1 MFCYNLLMSSP
12 GENELL
18 WLLHCDICASLL
30 CGHKASLRWQKKKNN
45 PTRQREPSFQPFPS
59 TSFGLW
65 PAGEHFPD
73 QSHFRASIGFPSGA
87 CLYAVGS
94 CRSLNLRQPCPS
106 LENTH
111 CSKTNDW
118 GNCFPSV
125 SHQHTTQNYLTQAKR
140 GPHFYSLAGH
150 LNVNGGWLDC
160 TATCAKEYADRME
173 NCRRKEEKVASM
185 KKRFARES
193 KLDVENRERK
203 CWAKAGRKTMICGDT
218 RVAVWSART
227 SFNLPMPSRWDS
239 VCAMCVRECVL
250 HNHLEWF
257 SSQPEQTGTPDRPP
271 PPIITNRHTE
281 LCRRAARHTGKHGR
295 TGLLILLQ
303 CTLGPFRASSRN
315 MRCITRCTWG
325 GDPLGFYVCCSAH
338 RQVSR
343 LRLSLINRSTLLYQ
357 QLLNGGY
364 LSAQLRCNV
373 HTLLLF
379 LLKFLP
385 VRVAGRRVACC

>member
-1 MFCYNLLMSSP
+1 MIIA
-12 GENELL
+12 L
-18 WLLHCDICASLL
+18 WHLCFTALWPQSL
-30 CGHKASLRWQKKKNN
+30 SEVTKKKNN

-125 SHQHTTQNYLTQAKR
+125 SHQHTTQNYLTEAKR

-271 PPIITNRHTE
+271 PPSHYNKQAHGIMSPCSSPHRQTWANRSAYPPSVHIRTIQSIQQ
-281 LCRRAARHTGKHGR
+281 KHEMHYQVHLRGGSS
-295 TGLLILLQ
+295 GLLCVLL
-303 CTLGPFRASSRN
+303 CSSPSQPAE
-315 MRCITRCTWG
+315 TV
-325 GDPLGFYVCCSAH
+325 PY
-338 RQVSR
+338 
-343 LRLSLINRSTLLYQ
+343 
-357 QLLNGGY
+357 
-364 LSAQLRCNV
+364 
-373 HTLLLF
+373 
-379 LLKFLP
+379 K
-385 VRVAGRRVACC
+385 